1 MCRITLKAWGRF
13 VRALAVT
20 DSILSAIVRVGV
32 AIAGSISVVLA
43 VIGVCSV
50 LQRNGNYY
58 MKLLSYHH
66 LPNSNEVRFDH
77 IISNATILL
86 ASPHDKTH
94 LKPISPRYAA
104 CEMRWGGYS
113 DESLI
118 GDAHGCDRPH
128 GLTVLDLAILSEV
141 AYIDDDSKSFV
152 ETNKIMKDLFPDL
165 GMTVNIAPRLNT
177 EGQ

>member
-1 MCRITLKAWGRF
+1 M
-13 VRALAVT
+13 RALAVT

-32 AIAGSISVVLA
+32 AIAGSISIVLA

-66 LPNSNEVRFDH
+66 LPDSNEVRFDH
-77 IISNATILL
+77 IISNATIRLMG
-86 ASPHDKTH
+86 PHDKTH

-104 CEMRWGGYS
+104 CEMRWAGYDGEPLFGS
-113 DESLI
+113 TQ
-118 GDAHGCDRPH
+118 GRDRAQ

-141 AYIDDDSKSFV
+141 AYIDDDSESFI
-152 ETNKIMKDLFPDL
+152 ETNKIMNDLFPDL

-177 EGQ
+177 EGLLTDLSNLSC